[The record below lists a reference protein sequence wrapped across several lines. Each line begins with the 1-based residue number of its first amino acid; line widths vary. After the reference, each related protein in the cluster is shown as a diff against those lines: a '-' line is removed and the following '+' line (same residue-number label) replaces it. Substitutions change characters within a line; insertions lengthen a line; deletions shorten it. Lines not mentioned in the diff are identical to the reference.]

1 MKDVT
6 THGDDA
12 RDPWFAEAEA
22 FTDGHGQRDY
32 DVANAAQL
40 PEDLE
45 DFSFEAAEDASF
57 SATLNEWFDYLNEGD
72 DHVLM
77 LAMEQSCSEGILLP
91 WDMRAV
97 RLKTLP
103 DARLAQLHWIFRSCP
118 PHVLAYL
125 ALSAYWI
132 VRSER
137 ARRRGSPDWRPSM
150 PKPPMTPGDMAPAF
164 KPMRSWPRHW
174 P

>member
-57 SATLNEWFDYLNEGD
+57 SATLNEWFDYFNEGD

-77 LAMEQSCSEGILLP
+77 LAMEQSCSEGRP
-91 WDMRAV
+91 
-97 RLKTLP
+97 P
-103 DARLAQLHWIFRSCP
+103 NRSTACMCSRT
-118 PHVLAYL
+118 ASRF
-125 ALSAYWI
+125 ALSLA
-132 VRSER
+132 VSR
-137 ARRRGSPDWRPSM
+137 ARRRI
-150 PKPPMTPGDMAPAF
+150 T
-164 KPMRSWPRHW
+164 
-174 P
+174 